1 PASQSFQNRHRSP
14 ALPAL
19 HAPLFH
25 FSGVD
30 SFPFRLKTG
39 KPPTFHGGS
48 GGPVSSKAIQLLQ
61 SQRYRF
67 LLRFFFGAAR
77 PPAQPPS
84 VQVNLRHEVTIVGRP
99 PLIDNAV
106 SQGTGPL
113 LLDNLLKSR
122 FGVDDPGQ
130 PILVDSGKDDLLK
143 KPPRSLQPLV
153 QVEGTDKGLK
163 KVRQEGRALAT
174 AGHFLPL
181 TQPDKLTKTQLFG
194 KLGQGRLANHPRP
207 HPGQFP

>member
-1 PASQSFQNRHRSP
+1 MACIARP
-14 ALPAL
+14 
-19 HAPLFH
+19 
-25 FSGVD
+25 
-30 SFPFRLKTG
+30 SFPFLRSGLISFSAKNGKT
-39 KPPTFHGGS
+39 TDLSWGS
-48 GGPVSSKAIQLLQ
+48 GGPVSSKAIHLLQ
-61 SQRYRF
+61 SHRCRF